1 VRKTIG
7 SALFV
12 GGLVALLCMTAG
24 AAIAAPGNN
33 GDVKVAG
40 TSVDDIPNNAPH
52 QGCQFDL
59 EFYNFDLGSP
69 DATYAFTLTAP
80 TKPNGDDVL
89 SSGSVAVG
97 GGPLD
102 GFGQLDAVASVDL
115 SDPLGASGVDPVNQG
130 FHVRLDV
137 TGAGLHGNGAKSKTF
152 WVAGDCGGGSTLP
165 G

>member
-1 VRKTIG
+1 MKKTIG
-7 SALFV
+7 TALSV
-12 GGLVALLCMTAG
+12 GGLVALLCVTAG

-69 DATYAFTLTAP
+69 DATYTFTLTAP
-80 TKPNGDDVL
+80 TKPSGDDAL
-89 SSGSVAVG
+89 KTGSAVVGNGPMG
-97 GGPLD
+97 GFD
-102 GFGQLDAVASVDL
+102 QLDAVASVDL
-115 SDPLGASGVDPVNQG
+115 SDALGASGVDPAKQG

-137 TGAGLHGNGAKSKTF
+137 TGAGMHGNGSKSKTF
-152 WVAGDCGGGSTLP
+152 WVSGDCGGGGTLP